1 MSVLLIFAIILA
13 VLGVIGSVVPAL
25 PGPPLSW
32 VALLF
37 VYIAKGPAATTTA
50 ATTTAAATTA
60 ATAASAAPVVSTTAL
75 IIWALVVIAVTVL
88 DYVVPAAMTKAAGG
102 HKAASW
108 GAVIGLFAGIFFT
121 PVGMIAGSLL
131 GAFLGELLIEE
142 RGVWDAFKASL
153 GAFAGFIV
161 GTFAKL
167 AVSGILL
174 WKVIAAMV

>member
-32 VALLF
+32 VALLL
-37 VYIAKGPAATTTA
+37 VYIAEGPT
-50 ATTTAAATTA
+50 TTTAAAT
-60 ATAASAAPVVSTTAL
+60 AASEAPAVSTAAL
-75 IIWALVVIAVTVL
+75 IIWALVVIAVTIL

-108 GAVIGLFAGIFFT
+108 GAVIGLFAGIFLT

>member
-32 VALLF
+32 VALLL
-37 VYIAKGPAATTTA
+37 VYIAEGPAATS
-50 ATTTAAATTA
+50 AAAT
-60 ATAASAAPVVSTTAL
+60 ATSAAPAVSTAAL
-75 IIWALVVIAVTVL
+75 IIWALVVIAVTIL

-108 GAVIGLFAGIFFT
+108 GAVIGLFAGIFLT

>member
-50 ATTTAAATTA
+50 APAATTAAAT
-60 ATAASAAPVVSTTAL
+60 APAVSTAAL
-75 IIWALVVIAVTVL
+75 IIWALVVIAVTIV

-108 GAVIGLFAGIFFT
+108 GAVIGLFAGIFLA